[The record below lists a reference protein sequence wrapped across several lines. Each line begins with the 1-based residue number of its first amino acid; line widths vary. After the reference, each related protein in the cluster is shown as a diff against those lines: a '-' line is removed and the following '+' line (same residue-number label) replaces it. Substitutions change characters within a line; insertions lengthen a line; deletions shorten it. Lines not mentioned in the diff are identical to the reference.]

1 MSNLNLKGIWIP
13 IEILTDKNLSDKEK
27 IIYSVIMFLSKHNG
41 YCYFTNSTIN
51 KLLDISTT
59 QASTWIN
66 SLKKKGYIQ
75 TQMIYKENSKQIE
88 TRKIIPILK
97 NDNTYLRK
105 VKYASSTKFG
115 YHIQEKLKDNKYN
128 KNISNEYSLNRQKDN
143 DIKVNFEQRDYI
155 GFDFTKLYSN

>member
-1 MSNLNLKGIWIP
+1 MANLNLKGIWIP
-13 IEILTDKNLSDKEK
+13 IEILTNKNLSDKEK
-27 IIYSVIMFLSKHNG
+27 IIYSVIMFLSKDNG
-41 YCYFTNSTIN
+41 YCYFTNSTIS

-59 QASTWIN
+59 QASIWIN

-88 TRKIIPILK
+88 TRKIIPVFK

-115 YHIQEKLKDNKYN
+115 YPIQEKLKDNKYN
-128 KNISNEYSLNRQKDN
+128 KNISNKYNSDRQKEN
-143 DIKVNFEQRDYI
+143 DIKANFDQRGYTA
-155 GFDFTKLYSN
+155 FDFYKLYSN